1 MKGLDCGTGNYVS
14 ATKDNI
20 KLQRNAFLT
29 IDKNPTT
36 KKSLKRLN
44 IPFVEINNRVHV
56 VGRHAYEYAQI
67 FGNAELRRPMASGL
81 LNPKEQDALPVLRLI
96 INDILGKPE
105 KDGELC
111 VYCVPGKPIDNE
123 HFVDYHEDVL
133 KQLIESLGY
142 KARALN
148 EAEALGFSGL
158 VDDGLTGIAISM
170 GAGMCNICI
179 MYGGMSAL
187 NFSVARGGD
196 FIDQNT
202 ARDCAITPA
211 KAQYVKE
218 HMSSGIDQAT
228 KVVIQGGKAGIKE
241 PAQLTREEQAV
252 KTYYGVLIRYLLAN
266 IAKQF
271 TESNDMPNFPNAV
284 PIVVGGGTSM
294 MPGFIDIFN
303 EQFAQQEFPINISEI
318 RQVDE
323 PLTAVARGCLA
334 DAILE
339 DEED

>member
-1 MKGLDCGTGNYVS
+1 MKGLDCGTGNYVA
-14 ATKDNI
+14 ATKNNI
-20 KLQRNAFLT
+20 RLQRNAFLT
-29 IDKNPTT
+29 IAKNPTT

-67 FGNAELRRPMASGL
+67 FGNSELRRPMASGL
-81 LNPKEQDALPVLRLI
+81 LNPQEQDAFPVLRLI
-96 INDILGKPE
+96 IKDILGPPSQE
-105 KDGELC
+105 DELC

-142 KARALN
+142 KARSLN
-148 EAEALGFSGL
+148 EGEALAFSGL
-158 VDDGLTGIAISM
+158 ADDDLTGISISM

-196 FIDQNT
+196 FIDENV
-202 ARDCAITPA
+202 ARDCAVAPA
-211 KAQYVKE
+211 KAQYIKE
-218 HMSSGIDQAT
+218 HMSGGIDQAA
-228 KVVIQGGKAGIKE
+228 KVVIKSGKAGIKE
-241 PAQLTREEQAV
+241 PELLTREEQAV

-271 TESNDMPNFPNAV
+271 NESSDMPNFPNPV
-284 PIVVGGGTSM
+284 PMVVGGGTSM

-303 EQFAQQEFPINISEI
+303 EQFAQQEFPINISKVV
-318 RQVDE
+318 QVDE

>member
-1 MKGLDCGTGNYVS
+1 MKGLDCGTGNYVA
-14 ATKDNI
+14 ATKDDI

-36 KKSLKRLN
+36 KKSLQRLQ
-44 IPFVEINNRVHV
+44 IPFVEINNSVHV

-67 FGNAELRRPMASGL
+67 FGNAELRRPMSAGL

-96 INDILGKPE
+96 IKDILGEPAQE
-105 KDGELC
+105 DELV

-148 EAEALGFSGL
+148 EAEALSFAGL
-158 VDDGLTGIAISM
+158 ADDNLTGIAISM

-179 MYGGMSAL
+179 MYAGMSAL

-196 FIDQNT
+196 FVDENV

-211 KAQYVKE
+211 KAQYIKE
-218 HMSSGIDQAT
+218 HMSSGIDQT
-228 KVVIQGGKAGIKE
+228 TQVVVKSGKAGIKE
-241 PAQLTREEQAV
+241 PPVLTREEQAI

-271 TESNDMPNFPNAV
+271 TESSDMPNFPNAV

-303 EQFAQQEFPINISEI
+303 EQFTEQDFPINISEI

-323 PLTAVARGCLA
+323 PLTAVARGCFA
-334 DAILE
+334 DALLE
-339 DEED
+339 EEE

>member
-1 MKGLDCGTGNYVS
+1 MKGLDCGTGNYVA

-29 IDKNPTT
+29 IEKNPTT
-36 KKSLKRLN
+36 KKSLQRLQ
-44 IPFVEINNRVHV
+44 IPFVEINNCVHV

-67 FGNAELRRPMASGL
+67 FGNAELRRPMSAGL

-96 INDILGKPE
+96 IKDILGEPTNP
-105 KDGELC
+105 DELV

-142 KARALN
+142 TARALN
-148 EAEALGFSGL
+148 EAEALAFAGL
-158 VDDGLTGIAISM
+158 TDDNLTGIAISM

-179 MYGGMSAL
+179 MYAGMSAL

-196 FIDQNT
+196 FVDENA

-211 KAQYVKE
+211 KAQYIKE
-218 HMSSGIDQAT
+218 HMSSGIDQTAQ
-228 KVVIQGGKAGIKE
+228 VVIKSGKAGIKE
-241 PAQLTREEQAV
+241 APVLTREEQAI

-271 TESNDMPNFPNAV
+271 TESSDMPNFPNPV

-303 EQFAQQEFPINISEI
+303 DQFTKQEFPINISEI

-323 PLTAVARGCLA
+323 PLTAVARGCFA
-334 DAILE
+334 DALLE
-339 DEED
+339 EE